1 MIGAGNAP
9 FRKDFAGERAKTP
22 LHAVADNRAADFL
35 GDRKADSD
43 CGVIV
48 LAVANEEDETGRGCS
63 LAAIGSEEIGPLL
76 EDRGRS

>member
-1 MIGAGNAP
+1 MIGAGNAL

-35 GDRKADSD
+35 GDREADSD

-63 LAAIGSEEIGPLL
+63 LAPIGSKKVRTLPNS
-76 EDRGRS
+76 D